1 MFRPNRPIAI
11 IDAAELIAPALR
23 GLAGLLVVVVAAY
36 GAGALVFRGP
46 RRTGLAWGLVGA
58 WITLAVLAL
67 AGLWRASWLAPFVF
81 SLAGL
86 VFLMWWA
93 RVLPKTDREWA
104 ADVSRVFHVEHA
116 GSRVTIHNVR
126 DFEWR
131 TREDFTE
138 SWVTRDYDIDTACSV
153 DLVLS
158 YWAGPHITHA
168 LVSFGFTDGRH
179 LCFSVEVRR
188 VVGGQFSAL
197 GGLFR
202 QCELVVIAAEERDI
216 VRTRANVRGERVYL
230 YRVAMPTDD
239 IRALLRS
246 YLATGQALAEQP
258 RFYNTLTANCTTL
271 IYDMVAPIV
280 PGVPWNWRLLVP
292 GHLPAYLYR
301 LNALASDLHL
311 AQITQRGQINA
322 AARAWDQ
329 TEPAM
334 RSSFSIAIR
343 EDIPVPRAERIG

>member
-1 MFRPNRPIAI
+1 M
-11 IDAAELIAPALR
+11 
-23 GLAGLLVVVVAAY
+23 VAVTGY
-36 GAGALVFRGP
+36 GIGALVFRGP
-46 RRTGLAWGLVGA
+46 RPAGLAWGLVGVLS
-58 WITLAVLAL
+58 TLAILAL
-67 AGLWRASWLAPFVF
+67 TGLWRASWLAPFVF

-93 RVLPKTDREWA
+93 RILPRTDRDWA
-104 ADVSRVFHVEHA
+104 GDVSRVFHVEHA

-126 DFEWR
+126 DFDWR

-138 SWVTRDYDIDTACSV
+138 RWVTRDYDIDTACSV

-158 YWAGPHITHA
+158 YWAGPHIAHA

-188 VVGGQFSAL
+188 VSGGQFSAL

-246 YLATGQALAEQP
+246 YLATGQALADQP

-280 PGVPWNWRLLVP
+280 PGVPWTWRLLVP

-301 LNALASDLHL
+301 LGALTNDLPL
-311 AQITQRGQINA
+311 SEITARGQINA
-322 AARAWDQ
+322 AARAWDRA
-329 TEPAM
+329 EPA
-334 RSSFSIAIR
+334 RRASFSIAIR
-343 EDIPVPRAERIG
+343 KDIPVPDAERIA